1 MGNIASVEEII
12 KKVDIWDSANVKFEP
27 LSGGITN
34 HNYTCTTAGKKY
46 VLRIPGAGTDTFI
59 NREYELSSSIA
70 AAKAGVS
77 PEVLCVTKPEDAVV
91 IPFID
96 GEVLHPDTVAAKDS
110 NIVKII
116 AAVKQVHDKAVFESV
131 TDVFDMTR
139 RYIKMAQD
147 AQAFFPDDFDWMLA
161 ISDRIEKAMDR
172 DKPDPV
178 ACHNDLLPE
187 NFILAP
193 DGKLWILDWEYGG
206 MNDPFFDLGDF
217 AVEHPLSSEQQKLV
231 IETYCGE
238 YNHQRFCRMMLHQLT
253 ADLWWCQW
261 AMIQDRLSKIDFDFY
276 TYGLGRYSRFRD
288 NYYNR
293 DFNSWLEAV

>member
-1 MGNIASVEEII
+1 MESTVSVEKII
-12 KKVDIWDSANVKFEP
+12 KKIDIWNSAEVQFEP

-34 HNYTCTTAGKKY
+34 HNYTCRAGGKKY

-77 PEVLCVTKPEDAVV
+77 PEVLCVVKPEDAVV
-91 IPFID
+91 IPFIE
-96 GEVLHPDTVAAKDS
+96 GEVLHPETVVANDDH
-110 NIVKII
+110 IVKII
-116 AAVKQVHDKAVFESV
+116 SAVQQVHEKAVFEPV
-131 TDVFDMTR
+131 TNVFEMTR
-139 RYIKMAQD
+139 KYIKMAQD
-147 AQAFFPDDFDWMLA
+147 VDAFFPDDFSWMLA
-161 ISDRIEKAMDR
+161 ISEKIEKAMDR
-172 DKPDPV
+172 DKPEPV

-187 NFILAP
+187 NFIVAP

-206 MNDPFFDLGDF
+206 MNDPYFDLGDF
-217 AVEHPLSSEQQKLV
+217 AVEHPLSPEQQKLV
-231 IETYCGE
+231 IQTYCGE
-238 YNHQRFCRMMLHQLT
+238 YVHHRFCRMMLHQLT

-293 DFNSWLEAV
+293 DFTSWIDAV

>member
-1 MGNIASVEEII
+1 M
-12 KKVDIWDSANVKFEP
+12 
-27 LSGGITN
+27 
-34 HNYTCTTAGKKY
+34 
-46 VLRIPGAGTDTFI
+46 
-59 NREYELSSSIA
+59 
-70 AAKAGVS
+70 
-77 PEVLCVTKPEDAVV
+77 V

-96 GEVLHPDTVAAKDS
+96 GEVLHPETVAADDS

-116 AAVKQVHDKAVFESV
+116 SAVKLVHEKAVFEPV

-139 RYIKMAQD
+139 RYIKMAQE
-147 AQAFFPDDFDWMLA
+147 AHAFFPDDFDWMLA
-161 ISDRIEKAMDR
+161 IFEKIETAMDR
-172 DKPDPV
+172 DKPAPV

-206 MNDPFFDLGDF
+206 MNDPYFDLGDF
-217 AVEHPLSSEQQKLV
+217 AVEHPLSPEQLKLV

-238 YNHQRFCRMMLHQLT
+238 YNYQRFCRMMLHQLT

-293 DFNSWLEAV
+293 DFNTWLEAV